1 MRRHWLRDRLPGRLR
16 RLTRAE
22 FEHYLFWAIVLL
34 KTANALFE
42 VIGGI
47 VLIFISAATINQVVH
62 GLAQPELA
70 EDPRDVIAHFILKYL
85 GHISPASKLFAV
97 AYLLVHGAVKLVI
110 VMALWLKQLW
120 SYPLAGVVFAGFIV
134 YQLIRFAYTYSLAMI
149 GLSILDLILILLLP
163 PEYRR
168 IKLEIHRRD
177 KPP

>member
-1 MRRHWLRDRLPGRLR
+1 MDQILSVNKFK
-16 RLTRAE
+16 E
-22 FEHYLFWAIVLL
+22 
-34 KTANALFE
+34 
-42 VIGGI
+42 
-47 VLIFISAATINQVVH
+47 
-62 GLAQPELA
+62 ELNK
-70 EDPRDVIAHFILKYL
+70 HFPSKYL